1 MDLHCSHA
9 CHRCLLLAR
18 SEYSSNACGS
28 YKKVATDLQLPI
40 PDRWF
45 PCAVQFRHHM
55 TTYNNIPT
63 ISNMFIR
70 CNLSKIYGLATH
82 IFMVNGH
89 VVSVVSISFNICE
102 MGQNFD
108 LCENKLISAFVFT
121 TQTVQFI
128 FLNLKFKASGHLLR
142 MFRPVCIGPGQ
153 KQCDGSVVSCVL

>member
-1 MDLHCSHA
+1 MLVIVACCLPGLNTVKMHVAATRKLLQTCS
-9 CHRCLLLAR
+9 CPSQIGGFPVL
-18 SEYSSNACGS
+18 SSS
-28 YKKVATDLQLPI
+28 ATI
-40 PDRWF
+40 
-45 PCAVQFRHHM
+45 
-55 TTYNNIPT
+55 NIPT

-102 MGQNFD
+102 MDQNFD

-128 FLNLKFKASGHLLR
+128 FFLNLKFKASGHLQAGLYWTWSET
-142 MFRPVCIGPGQ
+142 M
-153 KQCDGSVVSCVL
+153 